1 MSRSDAEPNF
11 DDALGSRVRWSLR
24 RIVVHAAPS
33 AELWRRIQQQA
44 YTGEV
49 DPRHLAAR
57 RRGLSGRPGQLWR
70 AACRLL
76 DLGAQTLHLL
86 DEHTMSS
93 EMIWRPVEQSDAC
106 YRLIIARANS
116 WPLFGQRL
124 PIF

>member
-24 RIVVHAAPS
+24 RSVVHAAPS
-33 AELWRRIQQQA
+33 AELWQRIQHQA
-44 YTGEV
+44 YTGEA
-49 DPRHLAAR
+49 DPRLLAAR
-57 RRGLSGRPGQLWR
+57 RRRMTGRLGRLWR
-70 AACRLL
+70 GAGTLL
-76 DLGAQTLHLL
+76 ALGAQTLHLL